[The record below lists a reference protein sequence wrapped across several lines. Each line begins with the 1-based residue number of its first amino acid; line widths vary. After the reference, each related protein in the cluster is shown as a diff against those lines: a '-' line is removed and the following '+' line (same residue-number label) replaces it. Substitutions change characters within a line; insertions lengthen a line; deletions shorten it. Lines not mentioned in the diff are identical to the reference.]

1 VGTETAEHQ
10 APFIITL
17 ALDPD
22 AQAHF
27 DALRRLYFPPERLV
41 VDAHITMFHALPA
54 TAIVK
59 TLSRIEEICRAKAP
73 FRVTIDGNRF
83 LGRGVAFSV
92 EAPEAHAIR
101 ALLADEVMG
110 LLTRQDSARWAP
122 HITIQN
128 KVSPELARQTLSD
141 LAGITHPAEIIATG
155 LSIWRYLGGPWA
167 LLKHVSFRM
176 PC

>member
-1 VGTETAEHQ
+1 LAE
-10 APFIITL
+10 
-17 ALDPD
+17 
-22 AQAHF
+22 
-27 DALRRLYFPPERLV
+27 
-41 VDAHITMFHALPA
+41 
-54 TAIVK
+54 
-59 TLSRIEEICRAKAP
+59 
-73 FRVTIDGNRF
+73 
-83 LGRGVAFSV
+83 
-92 EAPEAHAIR
+92 
-101 ALLADEVMG
+101 EVMG